1 MSSLTSQE
9 LLAIVV
15 IVVLGVGV
23 VALLLFLVK
32 RLRDRRDQL
41 LHELHD
47 RPELVQDRAFNRI
60 AMARREAEILGR
72 QGRDV
77 GRARELIA
85 TAQAAFDTRSYN
97 RAYESAQFAHESLVH
112 SRSPPPGPARPGPSA
127 APLPSS
133 PVSAGPLPGGSGP
146 WATGSAAA
154 PGGALPRNRA
164 EAQFQLRLLDQE
176 LDPARNGRSAAPEM
190 AEAVAGRDRAKAAFD
205 RGDFTEAF
213 RSALRARRALG
224 GTVEGLPPSPTFRSP
239 AGSGADASAPSA
251 APDAAES
258 AMRVAGAGRCPECGF
273 PLLPDDRFCRG
284 CGSQRSPMACPKCG
298 AGRTPA
304 DTFCGRCGERF
315 S

>member
-15 IVVLGVGV
+15 IVVLGVAV
-23 VALLLFLVK
+23 VTLLLFLVK
-32 RLRDRRDQL
+32 RLKDRRDQL
-41 LHELHD
+41 LHELRD

-85 TAQAAFDTRSYN
+85 AAQAAFDTRNYN
-97 RAYESAQFAHESLVH
+97 EAYRSAQLAHESLVH
-112 SRSPPPGPARPGPSA
+112 SRSPPLASAHRGPST
-127 APLPSS
+127 APLPSPS
-133 PVSAGPLPGGSGP
+133 APTAPLPNGTGPWVAGP
-146 WATGSAAA
+146 ATGPAAA
-154 PGGALPRNRA
+154 IPRNRA

-176 LDPARNGRSAAPEM
+176 LGTAREGRPGTPET
-190 AEAVAGRDRAKAAFD
+190 AEAVAGRDRARAAFD

-213 RSALRARRALG
+213 RSALRTRRALG
-224 GTVEGLPPSPTFRSP
+224 GTVEALPPSPTFRSP
-239 AGSGADASAPSA
+239 ADRPPASSPPSA
-251 APDAAES
+251 AADAAEA
-258 AMRVAGAGRCPECGF
+258 AMRAADAARCPECGF

-284 CGSQRSPMACPKCG
+284 CGSQRRPMACPKCG
-298 AGRTPA
+298 AARTPV
-304 DTFCGRCGERF
+304 DTFCGRCGARF